1 MVWVWSQ
8 KAREAATM
16 AAAAEA
22 TREDADAAT
31 RVTVRSLAILTG
43 MASLTRGLQALGH
56 LVTGG
61 DEVSKPVAQPEAQV
75 PPATVVALA
84 MEMSLVTAQEMYF
97 TLLSK
102 VRV

>member
-1 MVWVWSQ
+1 
-8 KAREAATM
+8 M

-31 RVTVRSLAILTG
+31 RVTVRSLATLAG
-43 MASLTRGLQALGH
+43 MVSLTRGLQSLGQ
-56 LVTGG
+56 VP
-61 DEVSKPVAQPEAQV
+61 EAAKAVQPE
-75 PPATVVALA
+75 VALQLVAPVGLAVPVA

-102 VRV
+102 VRA